1 MPKCIAKL
9 TITISTE
16 NGDMIEPVNKQFRE
30 WHESGGGVVG
40 NVRALAAYDY
50 ESLPNG
56 RVGVKDDVY
65 LAGLGNWG
73 NQQNALMNM
82 SWECFE
88 KYFIS
93 IE

>member
-16 NGDMIEPVNKQFRE
+16 NNDMIEPVNEQYRE
-30 WHESGGGVVG
+30 WYESGGGVVG

-50 ESLPNG
+50 EILPSG

-65 LAGLGNWG
+65 LAGPEKWS
-73 NQQNALMNM
+73 NQQNALMSM
-82 SWECFE
+82 TREYFE
-88 KYFIS
+88 KYFIPV
-93 IE
+93 E